1 MELMTN
7 NWSEKRSSRLG
18 DVGQYI
24 TSVKDKIIQITQSE
38 QQKEES
44 MLKIK
49 KRSLVYSF
57 YLHFQ

>member
-7 NWSEKRSSRLG
+7 NWSEKPSSRLG